1 MTAPARSV
9 AADKLYFGVYTAIV
23 SEVGEP
29 KHPGE
34 VRLRFDWFDPK
45 MQTEWC
51 RVCNLYAGNKYGTFF
66 HPEKDDEVLVAFVQ
80 GDMRQPVVLGGLYN
94 GQDKP
99 PTARTQDKDEK
110 VIRTKAGHQITLDDT
125 RGSEKIVIV
134 DKTGKN
140 SVVIDANA
148 NSITVTAQGKLVLN
162 GKGVEIKSGAE
173 MKIEATG
180 TLDVKGATI
189 NLN

>member
-1 MTAPARSV
+1 
-9 AADKLYFGVYTAIV
+9 
-23 SEVGEP
+23 
-29 KHPGE
+29 
-34 VRLRFDWFDPK
+34 

>member
-9 AADKLYFGVYTAIV
+9 AADKLYFGVYTATV
-23 SEVGEP
+23 SEIADS

-34 VRLRFDWFDPK
+34 VRLKFDWFDPK

-51 RVCNLYAGNKYGTFF
+51 RVCNLYAGDGYGTFF
-66 HPEKDDEVLVAFVQ
+66 HPEKDDEVLVAFIK
-80 GDMRQPVVLGGLYN
+80 GDMRQPIVLGGLYN
-94 GQDKP
+94 GKDKP

-110 VIRTKAGHQITLDDT
+110 MIRTRTGHRIILDDT
-125 RGSEKIVIV
+125 SGNEKIVIV

-140 SVVIDANA
+140 SIVIDAAA
-148 NSITVTAQGKLVLN
+148 NSITVTAEGRLVLK
-162 GKGVEIKSGAE
+162 GKGVEISSGAE
-173 MKIEATG
+173 MKIEAKG
-180 TLDVKGATI
+180 TLDVIGKAI